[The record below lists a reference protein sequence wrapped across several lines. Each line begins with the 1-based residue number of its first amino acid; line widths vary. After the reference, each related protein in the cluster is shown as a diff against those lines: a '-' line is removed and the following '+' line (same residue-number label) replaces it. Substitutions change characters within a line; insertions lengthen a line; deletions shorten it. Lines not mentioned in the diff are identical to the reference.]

1 MTSNAEHS
9 RYRELPVLETRYGCL
24 DSSDGM
30 LKIIVY
36 THDAELRS
44 HAVKHLLNLDE
55 QDNVW
60 SGLMGRNADAVAD
73 HLAALEKIGCPS
85 MTLGIHRPPC
95 RTGNRICLRYHAC
108 TSVVSTL
115 ETRYLEIIQ
124 MVMEEST
131 AIPRVAWFHT
141 TEYGYDAV
149 AMMPDRPI
157 VAKASAVGDQVMNL
171 MTCYAAT
178 DLSFSRMRSQQVEM
192 IRNEARNNKPVFC
205 TPETWGLN
213 PAPGPKRK
221 KKKPSSKVRYRK
233 EKYRSWRTHLD
244 DLAEEYL

>member
-1 MTSNAEHS
+1 MLTKADHI
-9 RYRELPVLETRYGCL
+9 RYRELPIAKVQGGCP

-30 LKIIVY
+30 LKIIVF
-36 THDAELRS
+36 THDEELRS

-55 QDNVW
+55 QDNAW
-60 SGLMGRNADAVAD
+60 SGLMGRDAGAVSD
-73 HLAALEKIGCPS
+73 LITALEKIGCPS
-85 MTLGIHRPPC
+85 MTLGTHRPPC
-95 RTGNRICLRYHAC
+95 RTGNGICPRYHAC
-108 TSVVSTL
+108 TPFVSTL
-115 ETRYLEIIQ
+115 EARYLEIIQ
-124 MVMEEST
+124 MVMKESA
-131 AIPRVAWFHT
+131 AIPRVAWFHA

-157 VAKASAVGDQVMNL
+157 VAKASAVGNQVMNL

-178 DLSFSRMRSQQVEM
+178 DMSFSRMRSQQVEM

-205 TPETWGLN
+205 MPDTWGLN
-213 PAPGPKRK
+213 PASGPKRS